1 MRKITGQER
10 IKSKSLFID
19 ISKTSDLLEIF
30 DGLVEVSSEVPLS
43 TLDLLVRVDYGWA
56 AIGRSE
62 GRYIIADVNLIE
74 EKSWDV
80 FVNFLKKK
88 ERND

>member
-1 MRKITGQER
+1 MNC
-10 IKSKSLFID
+10 
-19 ISKTSDLLEIF
+19 EI
-30 DGLVEVSSEVPLS
+30 PLS

-62 GRYIIADVNLIE
+62 GRYVIADVNLINE
-74 EKSWDV
+74 QSWQV

-88 ERND
+88 EQGV